1 MIDKIIVDADLCIK
15 LGGSNKYRFL
25 YDILPL
31 ISNTIYMHTHA
42 LGEVMMPASAVSQ
55 LKELVNEGKIEI
67 VNESGLA
74 AKDRV
79 IFDAAYRSLE
89 GVMIDP
95 NRPNKNKGEVCSLAY
110 AKATGIP
117 VFATDEMNLQPIID
131 SKLNTGMDDI
141 TCLRIVDIIEKAHIG
156 EIDVPRKLCKALWI
170 IAGKK
175 KELFDS
181 SIWPL

>member
-1 MIDKIIVDADLCIK
+1 MKKPALGDKDVFNPSEAAEFYGLSRRK
-15 LGGSNKYRFL
+15 FFRFL
-25 YDILPL
+25 NEATGLPF
-31 ISNTIYMHTHA
+31 IAMYN
-42 LGEVMMPASAVSQ
+42 
-55 LKELVNEGKIEI
+55 
-67 VNESGLA
+67 NESGLA

-79 IFDAAYRSLE
+79 NFDAAYRSLE

-131 SKLNTGMDDI
+131 SKLNTGMNDI